1 MRNAIRTLI
10 TLALPLAWTARADS
24 ELRPGAKAPAFTLSD
39 TAGKSHALADYA
51 GKLVVLEAINHEC
64 PFVKKH
70 YSTGNMQKL
79 QKHYAEKGVIWF
91 SLSSSAPGKPGHY
104 TAELWQQKNKENG
117 SNAAAVLL
125 DTEGKVGRAYGART
139 TPHMFVIGKDGTL
152 LYRGAIDN
160 DPSADPKKV
169 AGARNYVAA
178 ALDAALQDKAVETAE
193 TKPYGCSV
201 KY

>member
-1 MRNAIRTLI
+1 MKNAIRTVM
-10 TLALPLAWTARADS
+10 TLALTLAWTAN
-24 ELRPGAKAPAFTLSD
+24 GAPEPRIGEPAPAFTASD
-39 TAGKSHALADYA
+39 SAGKTHSLADYA
-51 GKLVVLEAINHEC
+51 GKLVVLESINHEC

-79 QKHYAEKGVIWF
+79 QAQYAEKGVVWF
-91 SLSSSAPGKPGHY
+91 SVASSAPGKPGHY
-104 TAELWQQKNKENG
+104 TAELWQQKITETASK
-117 SNAAAVLL
+117 AAAVLL
-125 DTEGKVGRAYGART
+125 DTDGKVGRAYGAKT

-152 LYRGAIDN
+152 LYRGAIDS
-160 DPSADPKKV
+160 DSSVDPKKV

-178 ALDAALQDKAVETAE
+178 ALDAALQDKPVETAE